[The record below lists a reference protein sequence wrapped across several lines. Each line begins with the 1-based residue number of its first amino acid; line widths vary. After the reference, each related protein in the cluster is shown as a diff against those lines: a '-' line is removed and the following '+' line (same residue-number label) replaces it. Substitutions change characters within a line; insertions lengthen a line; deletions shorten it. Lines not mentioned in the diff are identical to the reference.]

1 MSSAHYFLCPDVPP
15 KAKRTS
21 LRYSFLTAG
30 TSPLTRDRAPKLKR
44 DNAIF
49 HPGKKKTHYI
59 LLASPKGQLPGD
71 ANVTRASNQ
80 SQPQASLTRV
90 ECRLETEWITRNA
103 CFPASGSTVLQFN
116 EDLLPLYNI
125 VQTVLN

>member
-1 MSSAHYFLCPDVPP
+1 MSSAHCFLYPDVPP

-21 LRYSFLTAG
+21 RRYSFLTAG

-49 HPGKKKTHYI
+49 HPGKKHITSYWHHPRD
-59 LLASPKGQLPGD
+59 SSQVMLP
-71 ANVTRASNQ
+71 
-80 SQPQASLTRV
+80 SQEHQIKVKPQASLTRV
-90 ECRLETEWITRNA
+90 ECRLETDGITRNA
-103 CFPASGSTVLQFN
+103 CFPASGSTVRQFN